1 MIRRPPRSTLSSSSA
16 ASDVYKRQLNFI
28 AGPLL
33 IAGASTYVYKYDE
46 PLDGAPAG
54 YRLVALLSFL
64 KIKAEVVDPS
74 GTKTPSPT
82 DMPECMVDHFKAAM
96 AMTLIGG
103 ILALIVCL
111 PLLAITVKFEK
122 SILRFAR
129 AASLLVAAVFVVI
142 ALILAFTL
150 PCQDDAFVQA
160 LLPKA
165 KPHAGFILIILGL
178 AFIVIAAVVAGV
190 QAFFFAPKANS
201 GGDASEANVE
211 GGAVVYTTTPG
222 AQKEKDAAGWNG
234 TNKDE
239 VTEGM

>member
-142 ALILAFTL
+142 APVSYTHLRAHETPEHLV
-150 PCQDDAFVQA
+150 CR
-160 LLPKA
+160 LL
-165 KPHAGFILIILGL
+165 L
-178 AFIVIAAVVAGV
+178 
-190 QAFFFAPKANS
+190 
-201 GGDASEANVE
+201 
-211 GGAVVYTTTPG
+211 
-222 AQKEKDAAGWNG
+222 EK
-234 TNKDE
+234 KKKKKKKKIE
-239 VTEGM
+239 KRRK